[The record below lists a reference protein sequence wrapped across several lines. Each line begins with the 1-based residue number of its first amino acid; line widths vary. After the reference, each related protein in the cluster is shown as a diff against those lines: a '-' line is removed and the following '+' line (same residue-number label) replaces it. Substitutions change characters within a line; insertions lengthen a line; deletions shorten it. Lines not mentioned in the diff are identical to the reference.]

1 MKLPQLIAGWQRSYR
16 LTTMQAAALVML
28 FSLLQT
34 DVLPMFKFTIPP
46 AAWPW
51 VTGSF
56 AAAIA
61 VLRVLAQPGVLD
73 ATPKDGAP

>member
-1 MKLPQLIAGWQRSYR
+1 MKLPSLIAGWQRSYR

-51 VTGSF
+51 VTGGF
-56 AAAIA
+56 AATIA

-73 ATPKDGAP
+73 PKPKDGA